1 MSIER
6 FATTNVLSKVVR
18 RNDHIWI
25 SGLTARDKA
34 ADVATQTADILQ
46 QFDEYLAI
54 AGSDRNRLVRVNIWL
69 ADIRDFAA
77 MNAAWEQWIPKDN
90 LPARA
95 TVEAKLGGSHS
106 LVEMMAE
113 AFV

>member
-1 MSIER
+1 MER
-6 FATTNVLSKVVR
+6 FVQTNVLSKVVR
-18 RNDHIWI
+18 RNDHVWV
-25 SGLTARDKA
+25 SGLTANDKTG
-34 ADVATQTADILQ
+34 DVGAQTSDILQ

-54 AGSDRNRLVRVNIWL
+54 AGTDRNRLIRVNVWL
-69 ADIRDFAA
+69 ADIRDFPA
-77 MNAAWEQWIPKDN
+77 MNAAWEAWVPKDN

-95 TVEAKLGGSHS
+95 TVEAKLGGQNS

>member
-1 MSIER
+1 MAER
-6 FATTNVLSKVVR
+6 FEQTAVLSKVVR
-18 RNDHIWI
+18 HKDHVWV

-34 ADVATQTADILQ
+34 GDVAAQTADILEQ
-46 QFDEYLAI
+46 IDGYLAT
-54 AGSDRNRLVRVNIWL
+54 AGSDRNRLLRVNIWL

-77 MNAAWEQWIPKDN
+77 MNAAWERWILKDN

-95 TVEAKLGGSHS
+95 TAEAKLGGSHS

-113 AFV
+113 AYV